1 MRSLLFVPG
10 DSDRKLQ
17 KSLQSGADALIVDL
31 EDSVV
36 PSGKPAARKM
46 TAAFF
51 AGLGDRNAL
60 PPLFIRINDLTSGF
74 TEADL
79 DAVVPLAPT
88 GLVLPKVR
96 GGADVRSV
104 AELVEARE
112 QAAGLAPGSISFLAI
127 ATETPQAV
135 LAMGS
140 FEGASPRLKGL
151 AWGGEDLATAVG
163 ASTNRDAAGAYTGAM
178 QLARNLCLLAAAAAD
193 VQAIDTVFTDFRDPV
208 GLEQEA
214 RDAARDG
221 FTGKM
226 AIHPNQV
233 ATINAVFTPNEADV
247 AHAEAV
253 IAAFEAEPEAGVV
266 SVDGRMLDRPHLAM
280 AERTLARARMA
291 GLSPASR

>member
-10 DSDRKLQ
+10 DSERKLE
-17 KSLQSGADALIVDL
+17 KSLGTGADALIVDL

-36 PSGKPAARKM
+36 PSAKAAARET

-51 AGLGDRNAL
+51 AGLGDRDAL
-60 PPLFIRINDLTSGF
+60 PPLYIRINDLTSGF

-79 DAVVPLAPT
+79 DAVVPLAPQ
-88 GLVLPKVR
+88 GLMLPKVR
-96 GGADVRSV
+96 GGGDVATV
-104 AELVEARE
+104 AELVDGRE
-112 QAAGLAPGSISFLAI
+112 RAAGLAPGSVSLLAI

-135 LAMGS
+135 LRMAS

-163 ASTNRDAAGAYTGAM
+163 ASTNRDDTGAYTPPM
-178 QLARNLCLLAAAAAD
+178 QLARNLCLIAAAAAD
-193 VQAIDTVFTDFRDPV
+193 VQAVDNVFTDFRDPE
-208 GLEQEA
+208 GLEREA
-214 RDAARDG
+214 REAARDG

-233 ATINAVFTPNEADV
+233 ETINAVFTPTEADV
-247 AHAEAV
+247 AHAQEV
-253 IAAFEAEPEAGVV
+253 VAAFEAAPEAGVV

-280 AERTLARARMA
+280 AERTLARARLA
-291 GLSPASR
+291 GLIPASR